1 MSVFSKLGVA
11 LVTPLKNSKV
21 DFTALE
27 KQIEKQLLAKTDA
40 IIVLGTT
47 GEPSTLSRE
56 EKDKIISFCKEKIDG
71 KSKLIVGC
79 GGNNT
84 KQVIE
89 DCLKAKKLKA
99 DALLIVT
106 PYYNK
111 CTDEGLFLHYETIA
125 RCVNLPIILYNV
137 PSRTGV
143 NLKPEIAIK
152 LSKLKNIVGIKEA
165 SGNINQILE
174 LFNKREKDFAIYCGE
189 DALNYVFLALGAD
202 GLISVTANIAPKHLK
217 LMCELCD
224 RKEFEKA
231 RAISEK
237 LYPLNK
243 SLFLE
248 VNPIPVK
255 TALSLNGEM
264 KDEFRLPLCKMGE
277 KNKSIL
283 KESLTK
289 DIVKDDLS
297 F

>member
-1 MSVFSKLGVA
+1 MNVFSGLGVA
-11 LVTPLKNSKV
+11 LITPIKNNKV
-21 DFTALE
+21 DFSSIEA
-27 KQIEKQLLAKTDA
+27 QIEKQIAAKTDA

-47 GEPSTLSRE
+47 GEPSTLLRE
-56 EKDKIISFCKEKIDG
+56 EKDKIITFCKNKIAD
-71 KSKLIVGC
+71 KSKLIVGT

-89 DCLKAKKLKA
+89 DCLIAKKLGA

-111 CTDEGLFLHYETIA
+111 CTDEGLYLHYETIS
-125 RCVNLPIILYNV
+125 RCVDLPIILYNV

-143 NLKPEIAIK
+143 NIKPEIALK
-152 LSKLKNIVGIKEA
+152 LSKIKNIVAIKEA

-174 LFNKREKDFAIYCGE
+174 LFNKRDKDFAIYSGE
-189 DALNYVFLALGAD
+189 DSLNYIFLALGAE

-217 LMCELCD
+217 AMCEFV
-224 RKEFEKA
+224 KKGNFKKA
-231 RAISEK
+231 REISDK
-237 LYPLNK
+237 LYNINK
-243 SLFLE
+243 NLFLE

-255 TALSLNGEM
+255 TALCLNGEIE
-264 KDEFRLPLCKMGE
+264 DEFRLPLCKMSE
-277 KNKSIL
+277 RNKKVL

>member
-1 MSVFSKLGVA
+1 MSVFSGLGVA
-11 LVTPLKNSKV
+11 LITPLKNNKV
-21 DFTALE
+21 DFASLE
-27 KQIEKQLLAKTDA
+27 KQIEKQLSAKTDA

-56 EKDKIISFCKEKIDG
+56 EKDKIISFCKDKIKG
-71 KSKLIVGC
+71 KSKLVVGC

-84 KQVIE
+84 KQVIL
-89 DCLKAKKLKA
+89 DSLRAKELGA

-106 PYYNK
+106 PFYNK

-143 NLKPEIAIK
+143 NIKPDVAIR
-152 LSKLKNIVGIKEA
+152 LSKIKNIVGIKEA

-174 LFNKREKDFAIYCGE
+174 LFNKRDKNFSIYCGE

-202 GLISVTANIAPKHLK
+202 GLISVSANIAPKHLK
-217 LMCELCD
+217 MMCSLCEK
-224 RKEFEKA
+224 KEFEKA

-237 LYPLNK
+237 LYKLNK
-243 SLFLE
+243 NLFLE

-255 TALSLNGEM
+255 TALSLNGEIN
-264 KDEFRLPLCKMGE
+264 DEFRLPLCKMGE
-277 KNKSIL
+277 NNKSIL

-289 DIVKDDLS
+289 DIVKDEFS